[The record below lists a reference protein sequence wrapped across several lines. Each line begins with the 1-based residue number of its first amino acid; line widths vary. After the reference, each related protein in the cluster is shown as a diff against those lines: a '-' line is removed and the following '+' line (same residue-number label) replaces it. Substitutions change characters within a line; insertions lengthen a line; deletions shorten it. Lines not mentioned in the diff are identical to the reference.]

1 MEICICVSEIS
12 KIFFFVC
19 FVVVLVG
26 GPNATTSL
34 RKSIFQFGKHTVYTL
49 LVVDVVYERLAEHP
63 PHDL

>member
-1 MEICICVSEIS
+1 MGICICVSEIS

-26 GPNATTSL
+26 GSNAATSL
-34 RKSIFQFGKHTVYTL
+34 RKSILQLSKHTVHAL
-49 LVVDVVYERLAEHP
+49 LVVDVVHERLAEHS

>member
-26 GPNATTSL
+26 GSNAAASL
-34 RKSIFQFGKHTVYTL
+34 RKSIFQLGEHTVYTL
-49 LVVDVVYERLAEHP
+49 LVVDVVYESLAEHP